1 MSRWTWLAVAG
12 FMIAPKPAS
21 AQYIGLF
28 TDPGATSCVAQVGHN
43 PRVDLHV
50 IAVLEGSVT
59 EMAGAQFLISG
70 VPATWTPENVLWV
83 PDVGSALSLGN
94 PLFSTPAHPERA
106 GVNIAFYDCAGSS
119 TNRRVSL
126 GRVVLLGPPT
136 EDNVH
141 LRVSWFDLV
150 PPDPNC
156 PFVVTCDAPI
166 YSKVCVGG
174 GEIVLNGDAPSS
186 CQVAIEENTWTNV
199 KSLYR

>member
-1 MSRWTWLAVAG
+1 MSRWTWLAMTG
-12 FMIAPKPAS
+12 FIVLSSPAS

-28 TDPGATSCVAQVGHN
+28 TDANATTCVAQVGPN

-50 IAVLEGSVT
+50 IAVLEGGVT
-59 EMAGAQFLISG
+59 EMAGAQFLITG
-70 VPATWTPENVLWV
+70 APAAWTPENVLWV
-83 PDVGSALSLGN
+83 PDVGSAISLGN
-94 PLFSTPAHPERA
+94 PLFPTPLHPATA
-106 GVNIAFYDCAGSS
+106 GVNVAFSSCVGSP
-119 TNRRVSL
+119 TNRRVPL

-156 PFVVTCDAPI
+156 PFVLACDAPI
-166 YSKVCVGG
+166 FSMVCVGG

-186 CQVAIEENTWTNV
+186 CQVAVEENTWTNV
-199 KSLYR
+199 KALYR

>member
-1 MSRWTWLAVAG
+1 MSRWTWFAVAG
-12 FMIAPKPAS
+12 VMAVSTPAS

-28 TDPGATSCVAQVGHN
+28 TDANATSCAAQVGHN
-43 PRVDLHV
+43 PRIDLHI
-50 IAVLEGSVT
+50 IAILEGDVT
-59 EMAGAQFLISG
+59 EMAGAQFQITG

-83 PDVGSALSLGN
+83 PDVGSGISLGN
-94 PLFSTPAHPERA
+94 PMFGTAAHPDRA
-106 GVNIAFYDCAGSS
+106 GVNVALYDCGGSS
-119 TNRRVSL
+119 TNRRVPL

-156 PFVVTCDAPI
+156 PFILDCDAPI

-174 GEIVLNGDAPSS
+174 GEIVLNGDEPAS
-186 CQVAIEENTWTNV
+186 CQVAIEESTWSNI
-199 KSLYR
+199 KSIFR